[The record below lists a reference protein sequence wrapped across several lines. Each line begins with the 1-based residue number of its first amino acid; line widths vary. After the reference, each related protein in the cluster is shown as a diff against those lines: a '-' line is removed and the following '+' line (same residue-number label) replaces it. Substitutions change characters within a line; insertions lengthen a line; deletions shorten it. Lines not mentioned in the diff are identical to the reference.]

1 MRSMKKRN
9 YIYILI
15 LALFTLIFI
24 WVIINIVNG
33 YNIKISLTRKYE
45 EINELSNASN
55 DISNQDIP
63 WQILLT
69 PSFILITYYL
79 IPYILFVISFIR
91 NKKRIIKES
100 IKAHKKMYLSVIF
113 ITLLLISYIYYQMI
127 TNIVA
132 LFELF
137 EYINFLIPLGFTL
150 YIILYLCA
158 YLLGKHFAL
167 SIKLLSKE

>member
-1 MRSMKKRN
+1 MKKRN

-33 YNIKISLTRKYE
+33 YNIKISFIRKYE
-45 EINELSNASN
+45 EMNELSNASN
-55 DISNQDIP
+55 DLSNQDIL

-91 NKKRIIKES
+91 NKKRIIKEN
-100 IKAHKKMYLSVIF
+100 IKAHKKMYLSIIF

-137 EYINFLIPLGFTL
+137 EYINFFIPLGFTL

-158 YLLGKHFAL
+158 YLLGKHFAF
-167 SIKLLSKE
+167 SIKLLLKER